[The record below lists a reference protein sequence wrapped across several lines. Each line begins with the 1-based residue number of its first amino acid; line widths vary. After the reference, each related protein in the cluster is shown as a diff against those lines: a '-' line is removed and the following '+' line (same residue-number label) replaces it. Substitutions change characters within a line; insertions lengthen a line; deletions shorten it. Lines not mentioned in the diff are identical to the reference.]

1 MIYLYVF
8 SIHDV
13 DVQGRYMHD
22 VYDLAHVAGWEPY
35 NLHDLGHV
43 SWVGRGRHR
52 SCTASHYG
60 RLDLHDVV
68 DRGISHLPVQSVN

>member
-43 SWVGRGRHR
+43 SRVGPVLYR
-52 SCTASHYG
+52 SCATSSQRQVKNYSTADELGS
-60 RLDLHDVV
+60 
-68 DRGISHLPVQSVN
+68 